1 MQPLLLPLIFTNT
14 TTIIVVVI
22 VLENGVPGASCRG
35 QPIFPIL
42 VNFIAIIIIII
53 ISASSS

>member
-14 TTIIVVVI
+14 TTIIVVV
-22 VLENGVPGASCRG
+22 VVSLENDNLGASCRG

-42 VNFIAIIIIII
+42 VYFIAIII